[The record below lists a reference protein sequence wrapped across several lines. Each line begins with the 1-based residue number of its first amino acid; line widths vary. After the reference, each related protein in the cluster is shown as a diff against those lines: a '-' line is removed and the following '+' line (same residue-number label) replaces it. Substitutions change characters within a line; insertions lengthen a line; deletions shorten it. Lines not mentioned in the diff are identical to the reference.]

1 MATPM
6 ETRWQLVPYFTI
18 TFNNHICFFIS
29 SWRLDCVKWKSL
41 GLKLLLQLHW
51 LVAVHRSKE
60 VTPVFR
66 YHDVIMTNGIHG
78 ENEAACER
86 QRIHARL
93 IPSFKTGARQ
103 AKITNRGRIIGSRE
117 RGVSRN
123 EISKN
128 WMSRSAL
135 CRSIRRWEEEGEKEE
150 EEKEK
155 MKGNATTTVTT
166 MSAFVSVFH
175 ERPSKIKMPK

>member
-1 MATPM
+1 MDIFVSITRFCNYLFIEMATPM

-93 IPSFKTGARQ
+93 IPPFKTAQGKPKLQIEVASLG
-103 AKITNRGRIIGSRE
+103 RGKEGSLPMKFQRT
-117 RGVSRN
+117 GC
-123 EISKN
+123 
-128 WMSRSAL
+128 L
-135 CRSIRRWEEEGEKEE
+135 GRRYAG
-150 EEKEK
+150 
-155 MKGNATTTVTT
+155 
-166 MSAFVSVFH
+166 
-175 ERPSKIKMPK
+175 R